1 MKKNGFTLIE
11 LLVIIALIG
20 VISTIG
26 VISYTKISKAQKDKL
41 KDANIALI
49 ETAAVKYGEAN
60 KEQVKEGNK
69 ALIIE
74 NKELT
79 EKDTKNSLTITV
91 EVLKYLGYLDEKS
104 EGIEEIKDSEKVLL
118 YIDNNKVKARYAGS
132 AFNFSIKQ
140 TNKERQES
148 EATIGITVN
157 PAEDEEGDYTYK
169 CEIQGNSSAIVKGTE
184 KTLEEMGVQTIDK
197 SKLGVSFT
205 IENLGRGVNLVTG
218 KTPNSYILTCSVT
231 NSVTNEEGITLTKT
245 TKIYTTK
252 ETELT
257 APEVEVK
264 KGEEDY
270 KEEWSKEPVCIKL
283 KEEGSGTSYTY
294 SLYYNGKKTDTNKT
308 LDGNECFTEDGIYE
322 IEIGNKKNGF
332 SSNDKGYAIIKI
344 DKTPPEV
351 PTITM
356 NKWRSNNQNP
366 KPNDTNAQIAGFLGE
381 VYTEGKWSNRSI
393 YAEANS
399 TDATSGIDY
408 YLYTATGNTEHATDV
423 KKKYRNVE
431 AEGTSSVQFKACDKA
446 GNCSDYSDFQSM
458 KIDKTAPNLKLDVK
472 INYNNQGYTTYANQ
486 NTKKEV
492 TIGGWFGNNYYG
504 KETNGVN
511 MKLSYTDALSGIN
524 YRKWSYNNTTNAKYK
539 GNSEVANRLETSGEV
554 ALSYPKADGKY
565 EGTYIVRDQ
574 AGNENSVTVKA
585 NVDFTAP
592 TCTSSGGNSD
602 WTNGTRTIT
611 GTCKDALSGCYK
623 GIVTKKYSN
632 EINTTTAGPGD
643 VKDNAGNVVTCPN
656 NQTVKIDKSKPKLT
670 CSKKECGTSG
680 CKYELKCEDTGGS
693 GCVKFDNDK
702 TTKTKTYK
710 EDKTIT
716 KKDKAG
722 NSGSCKV
729 NVTKTTCNT
738 TYDCSYNATWVNGTT
753 TTSKKCSCSNGRVM
767 SNNMCC
773 PAGYAYYSNVRQCRR
788 SPDGC
793 TDGCAAA
800 VEPTCKNETTT
811 TPGYYYC
818 PNGGT
823 QSGSR
828 CNKTCSGTTTCYR

>member
-446 GNCSDYSDFQSM
+446 GNCSNYSDFQSM
-458 KIDKTAPNLKLDVK
+458 KIDKTAPKCQSDYQV
-472 INYNNQGYTTYANQ
+472 G
-486 NTKKEV
+486 
-492 TIGGWFGNNYYG
+492 
-504 KETNGVN
+504 
-511 MKLSYTDALSGIN
+511 
-524 YRKWSYNNTTNAKYK
+524 
-539 GNSEVANRLETSGEV
+539 
-554 ALSYPKADGKY
+554 
-565 EGTYIVRDQ
+565 
-574 AGNENSVTVKA
+574 
-585 NVDFTAP
+585 
-592 TCTSSGGNSD
+592 SSS
-602 WTNGTRTIT
+602 WTNQSVTIT
-611 GTCKDALSGCYK
+611 GICSDTGGSQCENNNILSKTYNSN
-623 GIVTKKYSN
+623 TNSSYS
-632 EINTTTAGPGD
+632 PGTVYD
-643 VKDNAGNVVTCPN
+643 KAGNYKECDKK
-656 NQTVKIDKSKPKLT
+656 TVKIDKTPPSVEISAKDDDNYNLDVAVSDNLSGIYSK
-670 CSKKECGTSG
+670 SWSG
-680 CKYELKCEDTGGS
+680 GVNKSNGISDGS
-693 GCVKFDNDK
+693 GNEATYTVIDNAGNQTVVKH
-702 TTKTKTYK
+702 KTYK
-710 EDKTIT
+710 YCSSQFVQTDYPSKSEVKGTGEVISDVKIYKWSGRQNDKDNKQIRYTDFQEYGCECDVDIHNRSHYCDSETSIDFGGITHKGDTYNKTAIIYYKSTDRFGTNKNIDHLCSREKFTEPTDFHGFIWRPANNDDNKVSVPADGQWTINN
-716 KKDKAG
+716 KK
-722 NSGSCKV
+722 
-729 NVTKTTCNT
+729 
-738 TYDCSYNATWVNGTT
+738 
-753 TTSKKCSCSNGRVM
+753 
-767 SNNMCC
+767 
-773 PAGYAYYSNVRQCRR
+773 SNVYGKTY
-788 SPDGC
+788 SKE
-793 TDGCAAA
+793 
-800 VEPTCKNETTT
+800 VMCKQACIEK
-811 TPGYYYC
+811 YKL
-818 PNGGT
+818 
-823 QSGSR
+823 Q
-828 CNKTCSGTTTCYR
+828 

>member
-1 MKKNGFTLIE
+1 MKKKGFTLIE
-11 LLVIIALIG
+11 LLVIIALVG
-20 VISTIG
+20 VLSTVG

-79 EKDTKNSLTITV
+79 EKNTKNSLTVTV
-91 EVLKYLGYLDEKS
+91 EVLKYLGYLDEKN
-104 EGIEEIKDSEKVLL
+104 EGIEEIKDSEKILL
-118 YIDNNKVKARYAGS
+118 YIDNSKVKARYARS
-132 AFNFSIKQ
+132 AFNFNIKQ
-140 TNKERQES
+140 TDKERQES
-148 EATIGITVN
+148 EATVGITVN
-157 PAEDEEGDYTYK
+157 PAENEKGNYTYK
-169 CEIQGNSSAIVKGTE
+169 CEIQGNSSAKVNG
-184 KTLEEMGVQTIDK
+184 KTLEEMGIQTININNPE
-197 SKLGVSFT
+197 VSFK
-205 IENLGRGVNLVTG
+205 IENLSRGVNLVTG
-218 KTPNSYILTCSVT
+218 KTPNSHILTCSVT
-231 NSVTNEEGITLTKT
+231 SGEGITLTKT
-245 TKIYTTK
+245 AKIYTTK

-257 APEVEVK
+257 VPNVEVK

-270 KEEWSKEPVCIKL
+270 KEEWSKEQVCIEL
-283 KEEGSGTSYTY
+283 KTEGNTSYTY
-294 SLYYNGKKTDTNKT
+294 SLYYNGKKTETNMT
-308 LDGNECFTEDGIYE
+308 LDGNKCFTEDGIYE
-322 IEIGNKKNGF
+322 IEIGNERNGF
-332 SSNDKGYAIIKI
+332 SSNEKGYAVIKI
-344 DKTPPEV
+344 DRTPPEI
-351 PTITM
+351 PTIKM
-356 NKWRSNNQNP
+356 NKWKSNNQNSR
-366 KPNDTNAQIAGFLGE
+366 PNLEKAQIAGFLGE
-381 VYTEGKWSNRSI
+381 VYTTGWSNRSI

-408 YLYTATGNTEHATDV
+408 YLYTATGKTQNAKDE
-423 KKKYRNVE
+423 KLQYRNVE
-431 AEGTSSVQFKACDKA
+431 SEGTSYVQFKACDKA
-446 GNCSDYSDFQSM
+446 GNCSKYSEKKQMD
-458 KIDKTAPNLKLDVK
+458 IDKTAPNLKLEVK
-472 INYNNQGYTTYANQ
+472 INYNNQGYITFANQ

-492 TIGGWFGNNYYG
+492 AINGWFGNEYYG

-511 MKLSYTDALSGIN
+511 MKLSYTDSLSGIN

-539 GNSEVANRLETSGEV
+539 GNSEVANKLENSGEV
-554 ALSYPKADGKY
+554 ALIYPKADGIY
-565 EGTYIVRDQ
+565 EGTYIARDQ

-592 TCTSSGGNSD
+592 KCTSSGGNSD
-602 WTNGTRTIT
+602 WTNGSRTIT
-611 GTCKDALSGCYK
+611 GTCKDALSGCSK
-623 GIVTKKYSN
+623 GTVSKKYSN
-632 EINTTTAGPGD
+632 EIKTTTAGPGD
-643 VKDNAGNVVTCPN
+643 VKDKAGNVATCPN
-656 NQTVKIDKSKPKLT
+656 NQTVKIDKTKPDLT

-702 TTKTKTYK
+702 TTKTKTYT
-710 EDKTIT
+710 EDVTIT

-818 PNGGT
+818 PNGGNKL
-823 QSGSR
+823 GSR
-828 CNKTCSGTTTCYR
+828 CNKTCSGTYTCYK